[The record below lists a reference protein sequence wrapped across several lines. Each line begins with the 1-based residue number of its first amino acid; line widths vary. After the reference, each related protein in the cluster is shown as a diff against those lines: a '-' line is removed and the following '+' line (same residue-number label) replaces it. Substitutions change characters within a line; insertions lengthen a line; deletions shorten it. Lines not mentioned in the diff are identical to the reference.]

1 MKNSTFPFPF
11 PFPFPGLILAA
22 LAVSLFSITTLSGCD
37 NPPDTIKIGVP
48 MPLSGTFAA
57 TGQDSLNGVKLAVAE
72 INKEGFKIKGKP
84 VSIEIMAMDDRSD
97 PATAEEVA
105 KQLVE
110 AGVVAVIGHFNS
122 STSIAAAPI
131 YAEKNIAQLAISSD
145 PKFTQLGLATTYRL
159 NASNTLQAKA
169 MGSFAVNQLK
179 AAKFAVVDDGTPV
192 GKGLADGAAEELKA
206 HKKEITI
213 RQSFDLK
220 TAAFDELAGKLKA
233 GNVEVVISTLSD
245 WQVLALLDALK
256 KVGFTSVSILG
267 SNLYKTVTMLK
278 GVGMVRGLYA
288 TSPTLEIKEFLTGPQ
303 FLAKY
308 REAFKIEPV
317 YGPHYNYDA
326 MYVLAAALKRAESA
340 SPEKITETLRTLDG
354 YGPVTGS
361 MKWDAVGER
370 LYAAIGVYSAR
381 ADSWELQMRSDKW

>member
-1 MKNSTFPFPF
+1 MKISTFPFP
-11 PFPFPGLILAA
+11 GLTPAA
-22 LAVSLFSITTLSGCD
+22 LAVSLLLITTLTGCD
-37 NPPDTIKIGVP
+37 NPPETVKIGVA
-48 MPLSGTFAA
+48 MPLSGTFSVI
-57 TGQDSLNGVKLAVAE
+57 GQDSLNGVKLAVAE
-72 INKEGFKIKGKP
+72 INKGGFKIKGKP
-84 VSIEIMAMDDRSD
+84 VTIEIMAVDDRSD

-145 PKFTQLGLATTYRL
+145 PKFTQLGLATTFRM

-169 MGSFAVNQLK
+169 MGSFAVNQIK

-192 GKGLADGAAEELKA
+192 GKGLADGAAEELKSD
-206 HKKEITI
+206 KKEITI

-220 TAAFDELAGKLKA
+220 TAAFYELAGKLKA
-233 GNVEVVISTLSD
+233 ANVEVVISTLSD
-245 WQVLALLDALK
+245 WQVLALLEACK
-256 KVGFTSVSILG
+256 KVEFTSVIILG

-278 GVGMVRGLYA
+278 GVGMVKGLYA
-288 TSPTLEIKEFLTGPQ
+288 TSPTLEVKEFSSGPQ

-308 REAFKIEPV
+308 RAAFKMEPV

-326 MYVLAAALKRAESA
+326 MYILASAMKRAESA
-340 SPEKITETLRTLDG
+340 SPKKITETLRTLDG

-361 MKWDAVGER
+361 IKWDAVGEPR
-370 LYAAIGVYSAR
+370 YGAIGVYAAR
-381 ADSWELQMRSDKW
+381 AGNWELQMRSDQW

>member
-1 MKNSTFPFPF
+1 MMKISTFPFP
-11 PFPFPGLILAA
+11 GLTLAA
-22 LAVSLFSITTLSGCD
+22 LAGCLFSITTLTGCD

-57 TGQDSLNGVKLAVAE
+57 NGQDSLNGVKLAVAE

-84 VSIEIMAMDDRSD
+84 VSIEIMAVDDRSD
-97 PATAEEVA
+97 PATAKEVA

-169 MGSFAVNQLK
+169 MGSFAVNQLH
-179 AAKFAVVDDGTPV
+179 ASKFAVVDDGTPV
-192 GKGLADGAAEELKA
+192 GKGLADGAAEEIKA
-206 HKKEITI
+206 DKKEITI

-233 GNVEVVISTLSD
+233 ANVEVVISTLSD

-256 KVGFTSVSILG
+256 KVEFTSVSILG

-278 GVGMVRGLYA
+278 GAGMVSGLYA
-288 TSPTLEIKEFLTGPQ
+288 TSPTLEIKEFSNGPQ

-308 REAFKIEPV
+308 RAAFQMEPV

-326 MYVLAAALKRAESA
+326 MYVLAGAMKRAESA
-340 SPEKITETLRTLDG
+340 SPKKITETLRTLTG
-354 YGPVTGS
+354 IGPVTGS

-370 LYAAIGVYSAR
+370 LYGAIGVYSAR
-381 ADSWELQMRSDKW
+381 AGNWELQMSADKW

>member
-1 MKNSTFPFPF
+1 MMKISTFPFP
-11 PFPFPGLILAA
+11 GLTLAA
-22 LAVSLFSITTLSGCD
+22 LAVSLFSITTLTGCD

-84 VSIEIMAMDDRSD
+84 VSIEIMAVDDRSD
-97 PATAEEVA
+97 PATAKEVA

-206 HKKEITI
+206 DKKEIAI

-233 GNVEVVISTLSD
+233 GNVEVLISTLSD
-245 WQVLALLDALK
+245 WQVLALLEALK
-256 KVGFTSVSILG
+256 KVEFTSVSILG

-278 GVGMVRGLYA
+278 GAGMVKGLYA
-288 TSPTLEIKEFLTGPQ
+288 TSPTLEINEFSNGPQ
-303 FLAKY
+303 FLSRY
-308 REAFKIEPV
+308 RAAFKMEPV

-326 MYVLAAALKRAESA
+326 MYVLASAMKRAESA
-340 SPEKITETLRTLDG
+340 SPKKITETLRTLTG
-354 YGPVTGS
+354 YGPIVGS

-370 LYAAIGVYSAR
+370 LYSAIGVYSAR
-381 ADSWELQMRSDKW
+381 AGNWQLQMSADKW